1 MKPASLA
8 TMPLAK
14 GSSTVCAGL
23 SVYRCAWPVDRRL
36 QEQRSALGAPSA
48 AEARLLQSFREALH
62 PSATPAVLGYACA
75 WSVVPLQFG
84 GAEEYAALAGL
95 FPSKTSAAPP
105 SKADLAAMG
114 EDFEGLSREEML
126 RRIDH
131 PRPSPASEPL
141 CNGKAWNTE
150 AAGNPRVRAPR
161 ALHGPPIAPAP
172 RVLA

>member
-1 MKPASLA
+1 MRGCLCITVPGQLTDCCKNRGVHWGLRLQQKPA
-8 TMPLAK
+8 
-14 GSSTVCAGL
+14 
-23 SVYRCAWPVDRRL
+23 
-36 QEQRSALGAPSA
+36 
-48 AEARLLQSFREALH
+48 H
-62 PSATPAVLGYACA
+62 PSRFEKTFTPTPAVLGCACA
-75 WSVVPLQFG
+75 QSVMLLQFG

-126 RRIDH
+126 DRIEH

-150 AAGNPRVRAPR
+150 AAGNPRLRAPR

>member
-8 TMPLAK
+8 TLPLAK
-14 GSSTVCAGL
+14 GSSMVCAWL
-23 SVYRCAWPVDRRL
+23 SVYHCAWPTDRLL

-48 AEARLLQSFREALH
+48 AKACSSQSFREDLH
-62 PSATPAVLGYACA
+62 PYATPAVLGYACA
-75 WSVVPLQFG
+75 QSVVPLQFG

-126 RRIDH
+126 RRIEH

-150 AAGNPRVRAPR
+150 AAGNPRLR
-161 ALHGPPIAPAP
+161 AP
-172 RVLA
+172 RVLHGPSIAPTPRILA